1 MPMYDFHC
9 PSCGH
14 RFEAIQPSGNPN
26 PPCPTCSR
34 PTQRQLGAPAVH
46 GTMSRGREL
55 AMASLQTA
63 TGPCPACA
71 AGRPHRHD
79 H

>member
-14 RFEAIQPSGNPN
+14 RFEAICPSDGPS
-26 PPCPTCSR
+26 PPCPACSR
-34 PTQRQLGAPAVH
+34 TPHRQVGAPAVH
-46 GTMSRGREL
+46 GAMSRGRES

-63 TGPCPACA
+63 SRPCPACA
-71 AGRPHRHD
+71 AGRPHHPD